1 YHSADDLRGIGVC
14 GRQLMDPSRQRAR
27 FDIGEFDQDNRMGA
41 SRAIRN
47 ECALRACLET
57 SLRHTPSTLFSFLV
71 LATILP
77 LAVGGCGAGA
87 DEQARDDAA
96 KARVAVAKGEDG
108 AVEAIRILQSAA
120 GNADLTDT
128 VSAQTK

>member
-1 YHSADDLRGIGVC
+1 
-14 GRQLMDPSRQRAR
+14 MAR
-27 FDIGEFDQDNRMGA
+27 NPQTNAR
-41 SRAIRN
+41 
-47 ECALRACLET
+47 RACLEI
-57 SLRHTPSTLFSFLV
+57 SLRHTPSTLFSFLA
-71 LATILP
+71 LATFLP
-77 LAVGGCGAGA
+77 MAVGGCGAGA

-128 VSAQTK
+128 VSAQTKAALGEAQYSAA